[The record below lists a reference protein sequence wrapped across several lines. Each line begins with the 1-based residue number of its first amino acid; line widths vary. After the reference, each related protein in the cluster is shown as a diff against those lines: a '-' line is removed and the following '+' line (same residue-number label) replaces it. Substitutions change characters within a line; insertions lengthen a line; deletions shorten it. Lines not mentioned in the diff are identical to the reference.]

1 MKIYNKLI
9 RDRIPEVIQASGKT
23 CELRTLDAEAFLAEL
38 ARKLREEL
46 VEYEESGD
54 LAELADMM
62 EIIHAIA
69 RMKGSLEA
77 LEELRLEKLQS
88 RGGFEKRL
96 LLVGVEE

>member
-9 RDRIPEVIQASGKT
+9 RDRIPEVIQASGKI

-62 EIIHAIA
+62 EIIYAIA
-69 RMKGSLEA
+69 RTKGSLEA
-77 LEELRLEKLQS
+77 LEEIRLEKLQS